1 MAIGGPGSLK
11 ALFNKKNG
19 EDQAEAVEE
28 EIRSIIEEG
37 HEQGAIE
44 TDEAEMISNVFE
56 FGDKEARDVMTPRQK
71 IVGIESDVDI
81 TEALDIMLENSY
93 SRYPIYE
100 EDMDNIIGVLHI
112 KEAVA
117 AYLQDPH
124 QIVRELGG
132 EPFYIHPTQKISK
145 LFNEMQ
151 ANKIHMA
158 IVVDEY
164 GQTEGIVALEDI
176 LEVIVG
182 DILDEHDEEETDI
195 RKLAEGQ
202 GYIVNGSTE
211 LEELEDLFGITFPDE
226 DIDTLILGCT
236 HYPLLRST
244 IGQIMGDGVTL
255 VNPAYETALELGRLL
270 KEQDMQSTGQ
280 GQSDFPYRFYVS
292 DLAEKF
298 KGFANSILPFDV
310 EKTQK
315 IDIEKY

>member
-158 IVVDEY
+158 FVVDEY

-226 DIDTLILGCT
+226 DIDT
-236 HYPLLRST
+236 
-244 IGQIMGDGVTL
+244 
-255 VNPAYETALELGRLL
+255 VNGFMLYELGHLPED
-270 KEQDMQSTGQ
+270 KESIQITYQ
-280 GQSDFPYRFYVS
+280 GFVFIAIARQGRMISKVRIRKVPEVETVN
-292 DLAEKF
+292 EK
-298 KGFANSILPFDV
+298 
-310 EKTQK
+310 E
-315 IDIEKY
+315 